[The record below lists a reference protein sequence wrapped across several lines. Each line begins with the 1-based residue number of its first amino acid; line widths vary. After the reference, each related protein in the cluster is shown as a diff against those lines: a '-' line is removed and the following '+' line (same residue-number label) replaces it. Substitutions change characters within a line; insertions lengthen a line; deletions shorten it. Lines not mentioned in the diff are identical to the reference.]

1 MSLLARIRAAFL
13 ADAPVD
19 QQLQRLDT
27 SFSFLE
33 GVRRLRR
40 HQWRWRDLQ
49 FCVTIPTLIFCFVVC
64 KKPTLVPRMLF
75 AILLIYLMTA
85 PAPAQFFR
93 NFMPTATWLI
103 LFYTCRYIDSSWR
116 PPIFVRVL
124 PGLET
129 IFYGGDLSETL
140 SNTHNNFCDI
150 LAWIPYGL
158 VHFGAPFVVSLV
170 MFLFGPPGLLP
181 VFHFAFGY
189 MNLVGVIIQLSFP
202 NAPPWYRVLHGL
214 AKANYSMEGS
224 AGGLERVDKLTGLN
238 WYTGTFKA
246 SPLVFG
252 AFPSLHS
259 GSAVMEA
266 LFMTYLFPQAGPVL
280 ALYVMW
286 IWWATMYLTHHYF
299 IDLIGGGLLS
309 LIVYSLC
316 SITILPQKQEGKFGR
331 WSYSYVKHGMSRVP
345 EYSKA
350 AEEEA
355 FEPEFELGS
364 INRDPAQLISR
375 SSTPRPL

>member
-1 MSLLARIRAAFL
+1 MSLLTRVRAAFL
-13 ADAPVD
+13 ADAPAD
-19 QQLQRLDT
+19 QHLQQLDT
-27 SFSFLE
+27 NFSFFE
-33 GVRRLRR
+33 GLRRLRR

-49 FCVTIPTLIFCFVVC
+49 FCVIIPTLIFCFVVC
-64 KKPTLVPRMLF
+64 EKPTLIPRTLF
-75 AILLIYLMTA
+75 TLLLIYLVTA
-85 PAPAQFFR
+85 PATGQFFR
-93 NFMPTATWLI
+93 NFLPTATWLL
-103 LFYTCRYIDSSWR
+103 LFYACRYIKPEWR

-140 SNTHNNFCDI
+140 SASNNSFCDI

-158 VHFGAPFVVSLV
+158 VHFGAPFVVSFV
-170 MFLFGPPGLLP
+170 MFVFGPPGLLP

-189 MNLVGVIIQLSFP
+189 MNLIGVIIQLSFP
-202 NAPPWYRVLHGL
+202 NAPPWYRRLYGL
-214 AKANYSMEGS
+214 AKANYSMKGS
-224 AGGLERVDKLTGLN
+224 AGGLERVDTLTGLN
-238 WYTGTFKA
+238 WYTIPFKE

-266 LFMTYLFPQAGPVL
+266 LFMSYLFPQAGPILV
-280 ALYVMW
+280 LYVMW

-299 IDLIGGGLLS
+299 IDLIGGALLS
-309 LIVYSLC
+309 LFVFYIC

-331 WSYSYVKHGMSRVP
+331 WSYSYVKHGISRVP

-350 AEEEA
+350 VEEETY
-355 FEPEFELGS
+355 EPEFELGT
-364 INRDPAQLISR
+364 IPRDSALLSR
-375 SSTPRPL
+375 SSTPRPP